1 MHLIADFEM
10 FDTNGDGTLTLDE
23 IQKIFK
29 RGDEPMTDEE
39 VEKATAMFAKYDKN
53 GDGVLDIEEFAE
65 MYAQGDFDE
74 FDDAKKG
81 AVEKPKPLKED
92 GTLDDKPYTMEE
104 LKAQGKT
111 KKQLKK
117 VAKDRLK
124 RFLTCVDYN
133 SNGVVDMPEILALFG
148 YFEKEK
154 RDAGDEESAK
164 RQRVRHVALD
174 GMQGQGQR
182 PSNREGAQE
191 VGRDDAQVLH
201 LGRRQGAEQR

>member
-1 MHLIADFEM
+1 M
-10 FDTNGDGTLTLDE
+10 
-23 IQKIFK
+23 
-29 RGDEPMTDEE
+29 
-39 VEKATAMFAKYDKN
+39 V
-53 GDGVLDIEEFAE
+53 
-65 MYAQGDFDE
+65 
-74 FDDAKKG
+74 DAND
-81 AVEKPKPLKED
+81 PKPLKED

-164 RQRVRHVALD
+164 KFFVMGNAFGTWLSMECKGKGSD
-174 GMQGQGQR
+174 
-182 PSNREGAQE
+182 PPIAK
-191 VGRDDAQVLH
+191 VLKK
-201 LGRRQGAEQR
+201 RTR